1 MKSYGPVVIVL
12 AAGKS
17 ERFYASGA
25 TQHKL
30 EAELCGK
37 RVLDRTLEAVQ
48 QSALPWYQV
57 QPNAS
62 ASGMGDSI
70 RRGVLATQ
78 QAQGWLILHADLPL
92 VEKETLLRVAKA
104 LRDDTVI
111 VPRYCMQNGHPVA
124 FGRHY
129 LPHLTALSGET
140 GGRDVVEHARQCG
153 QLLTIEVDD
162 IGIVLDI
169 DTLADLQA
177 AKEVYLEREGR
188 KDRNAVIKAGGT

>member
-1 MKSYGPVVIVL
+1 MTRYGPAIILL

-17 ERFYASGA
+17 ERFYACGA
-25 TQHKL
+25 AQHKL
-30 EAELCGK
+30 EAKLCGK
-37 RVLDRTLEAVQ
+37 RVLERTLDAVQ
-48 QSALPWYQV
+48 QSALTWYQV
-57 QPNAS
+57 QPNGS
-62 ASGMGDSI
+62 AAGMGDSI

-78 QAQGWLILHADLPL
+78 QAQGWLILPADLPL
-92 VEKETLLRVAKA
+92 VQTETLLRVAKA

-111 VPRYCMQNGHPVA
+111 VPRYCAQNGHPVA

-129 LPHLTALSGET
+129 LPHLTALSGEM

-153 QLLTIEVDD
+153 QLINIEVDD

-169 DTLADLQA
+169 DTPGDLQTA
-177 AKEVYLEREGR
+177 TEVYLEREGR

>member
-1 MKSYGPVVIVL
+1 MTRYGPTIILL

-17 ERFYASGA
+17 ERFYACGA
-25 TQHKL
+25 AQHKL

-37 RVLDRTLEAVQ
+37 RVLERTLDAVQ
-48 QSALPWYQV
+48 QSALTWYQV
-57 QPNAS
+57 EPNGS
-62 ASGMGDSI
+62 AAGMGDSI

-78 QAQGWLILHADLPL
+78 QAQGWLILPADLPL
-92 VEKETLLRVAKA
+92 VQTETLLRVAKA

-111 VPRYCMQNGHPVA
+111 VPRYCAQNGHPVA

-129 LPHLTALSGET
+129 LPHLTALSGEM

-153 QLLTIEVDD
+153 QLINIEVDD

-169 DTLADLQA
+169 DTPGDLQT